1 MEDFL
6 MEHDNRHQRM
16 HSLLFKPL
24 KCWCC
29 GELNEYDLPEGIKGL
44 ILLDAVNLSE
54 EQEDLILGTTGT
66 GEAAPEYPEL
76 SAKLRR
82 MFGKESRARRRT
94 AHAKATGDGGD
105 DGDDGDDEDVGGGA
119 TG

>member
-1 MEDFL
+1 MVKRGSQEYIHHQKQGKIRDGMEDFL

-16 HSLLFKPL
+16 HTLLFKPL

-66 GEAAPEYPEL
+66 GEAC
-76 SAKLRR
+76 S
-82 MFGKESRARRRT
+82 
-94 AHAKATGDGGD
+94 
-105 DGDDGDDEDVGGGA
+105 
-119 TG
+119 